1 MDWILASAGFAIGAL
16 VGMTGVGGGS
26 LMTPFLLFYGIPP
39 AVAVGTDLAYA
50 AIAKS
55 LGVWLRHKA
64 SAIDW
69 RTAGLLMAGSL
80 PASVAVIAVLDVLA
94 VPSETFDFVIT
105 RVLGVALILTA
116 GTMIGYR
123 WLEGARARMPEL
135 RGRTGVTVAAGAVLG
150 VLVTVSS
157 VGSGALGTAML
168 LLLYPRW
175 SVATVVGT
183 DLAYAVPLTAAA
195 ALGHVYLGHVDLGY
209 TLSLAVGAL
218 PGMYLGTGIG
228 LNVREEVVRGVLSV
242 LFIGVGLSF
251 LVR

>member
-1 MDWILASAGFAIGAL
+1 MDWILVLAGFGIGTL

-39 AVAVGTDLAYA
+39 AIAVGTDLAYA

-55 LGVWLRHKA
+55 LGVWLRHRA
-64 SAIDW
+64 SSIEW
-69 RTAGLLMAGSL
+69 RTAGLLMVGSL
-80 PASVAVIAVLDVLA
+80 PASVAVVVMLDLLA
-94 VPSETFDFVIT
+94 VPSETFEFVVT
-105 RVLGVALILTA
+105 RVLGVALVLTA
-116 GTMIGYR
+116 ATMVGYQ

-135 RGRTGVTVAAGAVLG
+135 RGRTGATIVAGVVLG
-150 VLVTVSS
+150 TLVTVSS

-183 DLAYAVPLTAAA
+183 DLAYAVPLTATAA
-195 ALGHVYLGHVDLGY
+195 IGHLYLGHVDFGY
-209 TLSLAVGAL
+209 TAALVIGAL

-242 LFIGVGLSF
+242 LFLGVGVSF

>member
-1 MDWILASAGFAIGAL
+1 MDPILAIAGFLIGGL

-64 SAIDW
+64 SSIDW
-69 RTAGLLMAGSL
+69 RTAGLLMMGSL
-80 PASVAVIAVLDVLA
+80 PASVAVIAALDWLA
-94 VPSETFDFVIT
+94 VPGETFEFVIT

-116 GTMIGYR
+116 LTIVGHR
-123 WLEGARARMPEL
+123 WLQSARACMPEL
-135 RGRTGVTVAAGAVLG
+135 RGRSGVTIAAGGVLG
-150 VLVTVSS
+150 ALVTITS

-209 TLSLAVGAL
+209 TLSLALGAL
-218 PGMYLGTGIG
+218 PGMYLGTSIG
-228 LNVREEVVRGVLSV
+228 LNVREDVVRGVLSL
-242 LFIGVGLSF
+242 LFVGIGLNF